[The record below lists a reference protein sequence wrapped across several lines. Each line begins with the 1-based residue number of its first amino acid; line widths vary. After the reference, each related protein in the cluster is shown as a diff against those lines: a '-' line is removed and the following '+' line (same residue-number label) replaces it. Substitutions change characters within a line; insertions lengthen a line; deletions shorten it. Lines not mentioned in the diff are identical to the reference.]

1 MKKKKFIVILPL
13 VLILFGALVF
23 IFKFS
28 PQLII
33 REEIDVITVRN
44 GTTGDKAQITNKQEI
59 AEIVDTINEYGL
71 NRMKS
76 ISSQTGWSIILDL
89 EKRYRQQTMSLVLRE
104 NGIEYENYFYGSD
117 DQVSSLLASFEK
129 MFNR

>member
-1 MKKKKFIVILPL
+1 MILPL

>member
-33 REEIDVITVRN
+33 REEIDMITVRN